1 MSFVD
6 AIGECF
12 FNFLNFRDRAAR
24 AEFWWWALFYC
35 VVLVVAVILDIV
47 VFFVVGNGHIMPF
60 FIVTYLA
67 LIFPTLTV
75 TVRRLHDTNRSGWW
89 LLLYVALS
97 LLTVIAAVATGAND
111 PSTRLSGTGAVL
123 VAVPAILSLA
133 SLVLLLIFM
142 FLPSTPGNNRYGPNR
157 YAGDKY

>member
-12 FNFLNFRDRAAR
+12 FNFMNFRDRASR
-24 AEFWWWALFYC
+24 AEYWWWVLFYC
-35 VVLVVAVILDIV
+35 VVVVVAIILDLVVFGI
-47 VFFVVGNGHIMPF
+47 GNIMPF

-67 LIFPTLTV
+67 LIFPSLTV

-89 LLLYVALS
+89 LLLYVALG
-97 LLTVIAAVATGAND
+97 LLTVIAVMATGAND
-111 PSTRLSGTGAVL
+111 PSTPVSGAGAAL
-123 VAVPAILSLA
+123 ILVPAILTLA
-133 SLVLLLIFM
+133 SLLLLLVFM
-142 FLPSTPGNNRYGPNR
+142 FLPSNPGNNRYGPNR